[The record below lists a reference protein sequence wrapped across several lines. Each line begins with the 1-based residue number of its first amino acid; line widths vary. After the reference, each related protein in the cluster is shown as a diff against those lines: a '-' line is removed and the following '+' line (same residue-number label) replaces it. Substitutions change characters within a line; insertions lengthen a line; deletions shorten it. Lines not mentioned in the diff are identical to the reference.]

1 MLARVFMFL
10 KPEVVVDAGPLVK
23 LKTLLDMGTT
33 TDPRIA
39 TMFKRWAIF
48 YRSFAQQRFVK
59 ASRGDGTWAP
69 LKRERPR
76 DREANKKRFRK
87 FMREKTKLFEGR
99 LALSKR
105 YAKGSYRVAL
115 NNKGGL
121 RGAKKSKAKKAY
133 LSRISKRFVAI
144 APAIL
149 RDTSTLFTVL
159 NPVKPGIGSLE
170 TRDGRYLFVGY
181 GGVDIHPGDEDD
193 PNEGRL
199 TVAQI
204 AGYHQV
210 GDKERN
216 LPARPIIVQPDFNTT
231 QLIANE
237 AMAAQQFIINRE
249 AVL

>member
-1 MLARVFMFL
+1 MVTFI
-10 KPEVVVDAGPLVK
+10 KPEVVVNAGPLDK
-23 LKTLLDMGTT
+23 LKTLLDMGTS

-39 TMFKRWAIF
+39 TMFKRWAVF

-59 ASRGDGTWAP
+59 ASRGDGTWQP

-87 FMREKTKLFEGR
+87 FMREKTRQFEGR

-105 YAKGSYRVAL
+105 YAKGSYRVSR

-121 RGAKKSKAKKAY
+121 KGAAKSKAKKAY
-133 LSRISKRFVAI
+133 LGRISKRFVAV

-159 NPVKPGIGSLE
+159 SPVKPGAGSVE
-170 TRDGRYLFVGY
+170 SREGRYLFVGY
-181 GGVDIHPGDEDD
+181 GGVDIHPGSDED

-199 TVAQI
+199 TIAQI
-204 AGYHQV
+204 AGIHQE
-210 GDKERN
+210 GNKARN
-216 LPARPIIVQPDFNTT
+216 LPARPIVVQPDFNTT

-237 AMAAQQFIINRE
+237 AMAAQQFIIDRE